1 MSDVDDLQNE
11 ENLQFKKLIEEYLEK
26 RIEQHKNSLELKQI
40 VKRIYFLKK
49 KFRNNE
55 TEEFDLEKGKVK
67 LKKYISKFSSV
78 LSKDFNKLSNK
89 EKKEIFKTGLL
100 KLKFSLNSSKYQK
113 ELEQNKK
120 TPLDDF
126 VNERKNTSEYY
137 LNMLSSDKVQQE
149 LKDYQKILDDKWKKW
164 DTELFSNE
172 DELNQFEDYEEELI
186 EELLEEIKPDPYY
199 FSDDDPAD
207 MQDSPE
213 YQEKGFIEDEDL
225 FYEDEDDRVDF
236 EKKILR

>member
-11 ENLQFKKLIEEYLEK
+11 ENLQFKKLIKEYLDK

-100 KLKFSLNSSKYQK
+100 RLKFGLNFSKYQK
-113 ELEQNKK
+113 EIEQNKK
-120 TPLDDF
+120 TPIDDY
-126 VNERKNTSEYY
+126 VNERKSTGEYY
-137 LNMLSSDKVQQE
+137 LNMLSSEKVQE
-149 LKDYQKILDDKWKKW
+149 EIKDYQKKLDNKWKIW
-164 DTELFSNE
+164 DMEIFSDE
-172 DELNQFEDYEEELI
+172 DELSEFEDYEDEFKD
-186 EELLEEIKPDPYY
+186 ELLEEIEPDPYY

-213 YQEKGFIEDEDL
+213 YQEKGFTEDRDL
-225 FYEDEDDRVDF
+225 FDDEENVDI
-236 EKKILR
+236 EKKY

>member
-78 LSKDFNKLSNK
+78 GVTLVYLLVLFLFLVS
-89 EKKEIFKTGLL
+89 GL
-100 KLKFSLNSSKYQK
+100 
-113 ELEQNKK
+113 
-120 TPLDDF
+120 
-126 VNERKNTSEYY
+126 V
-137 LNMLSSDKVQQE
+137 V
-149 LKDYQKILDDKWKKW
+149 
-164 DTELFSNE
+164 
-172 DELNQFEDYEEELI
+172 
-186 EELLEEIKPDPYY
+186 
-199 FSDDDPAD
+199 
-207 MQDSPE
+207 
-213 YQEKGFIEDEDL
+213 
-225 FYEDEDDRVDF
+225 
-236 EKKILR
+236 

>member
-1 MSDVDDLQNE
+1 MSE
-11 ENLQFKKLIEEYLEK
+11 EKFQFDELLKEYLDK

-40 VKRIYFLKK
+40 VKRIYYLKN

-89 EKKEIFKTGLL
+89 EKREIFKTGLL
-100 KLKFSLNSSKYQK
+100 RLKFGLNFSKYQK
-113 ELEQNKK
+113 EIEQNKK
-120 TPLDDF
+120 TPIDDY
-126 VNERKNTSEYY
+126 VNERKNTGGFY
-137 LNMLSSDKVQQE
+137 LNMLSSEKVQQE
-149 LKDYQKILDDKWKKW
+149 IKEYHKELDDKWKIW
-164 DTELFSNE
+164 DKEIFSNE
-172 DELNQFEDYEEELI
+172 DELSEYEDYEDEFED
-186 EELLEEIKPDPYY
+186 ELLEEIEPDPYY

-213 YQEKGFIEDEDL
+213 YREKGFTEDRDL
-225 FYEDEDDRVDF
+225 FDDEENVDI
-236 EKKILR
+236 EKKY